1 MGRNRTMRVFRPA
14 EQPMRLWRLSPDLR
28 RPRPRRYAEW
38 SALRRWGGLPYWEVE
53 PAGYLLRTVRE
64 EAGLSQAALGARL
77 GITQQAV
84 ARVERWDANPTV
96 ELMRRW
102 AAACGR
108 TVAIRF
114 EAEDLPPSSTARTRT
129 GATSR

>member
-1 MGRNRTMRVFRPA
+1 MRIFRPA
-14 EQPMRLWRLSPDLR
+14 AEPMRLWRISPGLR
-28 RPRPRRYAEW
+28 RSRPRRYAEW
-38 SALRRWGGLPYWEVE
+38 SALRRWGDLPYWEVE

-84 ARVERWDANPTV
+84 ARAERWDANPTV

-102 AAACGR
+102 AVACGR

-114 EAEDLPPSSTARTRT
+114 EAAD
-129 GATSR
+129 GAM